1 MKVLKLLVQLI
12 NPTVQTKRI
21 LTMSQPLIIQYAN
34 LLHKHRGFQAKAV
47 KAFVERHTD
56 PTFRKRVK
64 VLNQLFRLKMNLV
77 DV

>member
-1 MKVLKLLVQLI
+1 MA
-12 NPTVQTKRI
+12 
-21 LTMSQPLIIQYAN
+21 QPLIIQYTN
-34 LLHKHRGFQAKAV
+34 LLHKCRDPQAKAV